1 MPLQITIGNFI
12 GRNIEQGFPP
22 PGSDEIVTQQLVQ
35 MVDEATSDDLITE

>member
-22 PGSDEIVTQQLVQ
+22 PGSDEIVTQQVGQ
-35 MVDEATSDDLITE
+35 MVDAATSDDLLTE